1 MLIVTY
7 YADNNTLYKWGKNMW
22 KIKNDLKIDFMTLH
36 KWLYE
41 NHIVLNSIVIGDG
54 DLTHKITLNNNEIG
68 SSIEE
73 KPLRILLDSKS
84 FV

>member
-1 MLIVTY
+1 
-7 YADNNTLYKWGKNMW
+7 
-22 KIKNDLKIDFMTLH
+22 MTLH

-54 DLTHKITLNNNEIG
+54 DLTHKIILNNNEIG
-68 SSIEE
+68 SSNEE